1 MEASTDGL
9 ILGDYAESIEGRQAK
24 TVTVERNNG
33 FEIRYAGG
41 SVFFRSPEVNLEET
55 RDFNFALLALILVS
69 MSSGQAFHLSEP
81 VTRSA
86 LNQVRRYARVLQVM
100 KPKAFF
106 SPVVI
111 CPNVIE
117 DRPSARTESI
127 ICLSGGVDSTYAS
140 MIRQQGGWRIE
151 NVAVSECLKH
161 DFWREVTGSPGGKLK
176 PRQRITVENAKEIVT
191 LYIVSVDDIKR
202 RAQVVVEFT
211 LEPDYSTTDIATNGG
226 AGMTVATG

>member
-24 TVTVERNNG
+24 TVTVERNNR

-55 RDFNFALLALILVS
+55 RLQFCLAGFNPGEHELRAGLP
-69 MSSGQAFHLSEP
+69 SERTSYP
-81 VTRSA
+81 IGAEPGAPLCAS
-86 LNQVRRYARVLQVM
+86 LQVM

-161 DFWREVTGSPGGKLK
+161 DFWREVTGTPEES
-176 PRQRITVENAKEIVT
+176 
-191 LYIVSVDDIKR
+191 
-202 RAQVVVEFT
+202 
-211 LEPDYSTTDIATNGG
+211 
-226 AGMTVATG
+226 